1 MTSRRQRRTKIA
13 LDAMG
18 GDHAPAELVAGA
30 VEAVA
35 EFDVDVRLVGDE
47 DTLREEL
54 GRHNVEGLPIRVV
67 PSEGYVREGESPA
80 LALRQ
85 NPRASIIVATGLVK
99 YGLADACVSMG
110 STGAAMAAAAVVLGM
125 PEGVEKAC
133 HRRPRGGFRAADG
146 HHRPGG
152 ERGLASRAVV
162 HFRCDG
168 EVFARRFWGIERP
181 RVAVLSVGSEAG
193 KGNNQVKEAT
203 ELLEKSGLNFI
214 GNVEANELPFGPAEV
229 VVCDGFVGNVVMK
242 LTEGLGQALSGHL
255 RDALGDSLPAGEL
268 ERLVNEMYELNNIV
282 ETWGGGPIFGVNGVS
297 IVGHGRARRT
307 AVKRA
312 ISTAKRTVDSQ
323 FVSELNE
330 ELASV
335 RSRVESPPS

>member
-1 MTSRRQRRTKIA
+1 
-13 LDAMG
+13 MG

-35 EFDVDVRLVGDE
+35 EYDVDVRLVGDE
-47 DTLREEL
+47 DTLRDEL
-54 GRHNVEGLPIRVV
+54 DRHNVEGMPITVV

-85 NPRASIIVATGLVK
+85 NPRASVIVATGLVK

-125 PEGVEKAC
+125 PEGVE
-133 HRRPRGGFRAADG
+133 RPAIGGPAV
-146 HHRPGG
+146 
-152 ERGLASRAVV
+152 GLAPRTAIIDLGANVDSRPAQLLTFGVI
-162 HFRCDG
+162 G
-168 EVFARRFWGIERP
+168 EVFARKFWGIERP
-181 RVAVLSVGSEAG
+181 RVALLSVGSEAG
-193 KGNNQVKEAT
+193 KGNSQVKEAT
-203 ELLEKSGLNFI
+203 ELLKKSGLDFI

-242 LTEGLGQALSGHL
+242 LTEGLGQAFSGHL

-268 ERLVNEMYELNNIV
+268 ERIVAEVYELNNV
-282 ETWGGGPIFGVNGVS
+282 AETWGGGPIFGVNGVS

-312 ISTAKRTVDSQ
+312 IFTAKRAVDSQ

-330 ELASV
+330 EISSV
-335 RSRVESPPS
+335 RSRVAG

>member
-1 MTSRRQRRTKIA
+1 
-13 LDAMG
+13 MG

-125 PEGVEKAC
+125 PEGVE
-133 HRRPRGGFRAADG
+133 RPAIGGPVVGFAPQTAIIDLG
-146 HHRPGG
+146 ANVDSRPAQLFTFG
-152 ERGLASRAVV
+152 VI
-162 HFRCDG
+162 G

>member
-1 MTSRRQRRTKIA
+1 MMKIA
-13 LDAMG
+13 FIG
-18 GDHAPAELVAGA
+18 AG
-30 VEAVA
+30 
-35 EFDVDVRLVGDE
+35 
-47 DTLREEL
+47 
-54 GRHNVEGLPIRVV
+54 
-67 PSEGYVREGESPA
+67 
-80 LALRQ
+80 
-85 NPRASIIVATGLVK
+85 
-99 YGLADACVSMG
+99 
-110 STGAAMAAAAVVLGM
+110 
-125 PEGVEKAC
+125 
-133 HRRPRGGFRAADG
+133 
-146 HHRPGG
+146 
-152 ERGLASRAVV
+152 
-162 HFRCDG
+162 
-168 EVFARRFWGIERP
+168 
-181 RVAVLSVGSEAG
+181 SVGFTR
-193 KGNNQVKEAT
+193 KLVRDILKVP
-203 ELLEKSGLNFI
+203 ELQDVEFALHDISPRNLDMVARLLQRD
-214 GNVEANELPFGPAEV
+214 VEANELPFGPAEV

-312 ISTAKRTVDSQ
+312 ISTAKRAVDSQ